1 MYRAKDKYN
10 KSDKLVF
17 RQKGPFYIRIRD
29 TSIFEQLERLYSYLL
44 KELDGT
50 KIDSTFAYYLLKK
63 IEYPFRTL
71 KEELAPSPAPID
83 DDNNVNKPNVSANAN
98 LEDKDPT
105 YAY

>member
-17 RQKGPFYIRIRD
+17 RQKGPFRMYVRD

-71 KEELAPSPAPID
+71 EEEPAPSPAPID
-83 DDNNVNKPNVSANAN
+83 DDNNVNKPNVNADAD
-98 LEDKDPT
+98 LEDEDPA
-105 YAY
+105 YAR